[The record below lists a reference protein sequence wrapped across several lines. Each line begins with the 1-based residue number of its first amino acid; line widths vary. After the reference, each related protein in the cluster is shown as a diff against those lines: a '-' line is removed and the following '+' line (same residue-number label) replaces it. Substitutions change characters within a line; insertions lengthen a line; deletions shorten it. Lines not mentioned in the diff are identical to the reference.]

1 MADAAPPDALRRRL
15 LQAPLFAAAAG
26 LGACVRPADRGE
38 VVQDVARLEDYPV
51 AGIARPTSSAAV
63 ARALRTWSGPVS
75 IGGGRYS
82 MGGQVAAAGSLHLDL
97 RGLKRL
103 LRLDP
108 AAGVVRAQAGMTWRD
123 LQAALDPHGLAVKIM
138 QSYSNFTLGGS
149 VSVNCHGRYVGT
161 GPIVNSVRALRLATA
176 DGEERELDR
185 RTEPELFAAV
195 VGGYG
200 GLGVITEVELD
211 LARNEPLR
219 RHVERVALADY
230 VEYFHQ
236 RIAADPDA
244 ILHNADLVPPDF
256 SKPLAITWRRTND
269 PPTIPERLV
278 PRDADYRRDQGLIW
292 AVSELPGGDRLR
304 AADQADLLA
313 GPQPVAWRN
322 HEASLD
328 ADSLEP
334 ATRTLSTY
342 LLQEYFVPV
351 AGFLPFARALARIV
365 QQHDANVL
373 NVSIRHSP
381 PDTTTLLRWAPR
393 EVFSF
398 VVYYKQRSNAFASA
412 QAGRWTRELIEA
424 ALELGG
430 RHYLPYR
437 LHATAGQFA
446 RAYPGAIAYA
456 ALKQRVDPL
465 HRFRNAL
472 IDAYFPG

>member
-1 MADAAPPDALRRRL
+1 MSDAIPPDALRRRL
-15 LQAPLFAAAAG
+15 IQAPLFAAAAS
-26 LGACVRPADRGE
+26 LGACARPTDGAVVR
-38 VVQDVARLEDYPV
+38 DVAKLDDYPV
-51 AGIARPTSSAAV
+51 ARIVRPTTSAAV
-63 ARALRTWSGPVS
+63 ADALRDWPGPVS

-82 MGGQVAAAGSLHLDL
+82 MGGQIAAPGSLHLDL

-108 AAGVVRAQAGMTWRD
+108 AARVVRAQAGMTWRD

-161 GPIVNSVRALRLATA
+161 GPIVNSVRALRLVTA

-195 VGGYG
+195 IGGYG
-200 GLGVITEVELD
+200 GLGIITEVELD
-211 LARNEPLR
+211 LARNEPMR

-236 RIAADPDA
+236 RVAADPDA

-256 SKPLAITWRRTND
+256 SRPLAITWRRTRD
-269 PPTIPERLV
+269 APTIADRLV
-278 PRDADYRRDQGLIW
+278 PRDAGYRRDQGLIW

-304 AADQADLLA
+304 AADQAELLA

-351 AGFLPFARALARIV
+351 AGFMAFAHALARIV
-365 QQHDANVL
+365 RRHDANVL

-398 VVYYKQRSNAFASA
+398 VVYHKQRNNAYASA
-412 QAGRWTRELIEA
+412 QAGRWTRELIDA
-424 ALELGG
+424 ALALGG

-446 RAYPGAIAYA
+446 RAYPQAAAYA
-456 ALKQRVDPL
+456 ALKRRVDPRG
-465 HRFRNAL
+465 RFRNAL
-472 IDAYFPG
+472 LDAYFPG